1 MRADALPTRFRAA
14 KESTSMRAPRL
25 VRVGTEQ
32 SGAAFSVYVEGARDR
47 DLLAAWARRLSPPLA
62 RALEPACVILGGRQP
77 ARAAGLLARRREL
90 QEDAAGLCVLDGD
103 AIAVAPPPACDGL
116 EYFIWSRRHIESY
129 LLVPAAIERAA
140 RTADMRLRRLLEAE
154 LPDPGDERALRSFDA
169 KRFLGEKGP
178 LARFL
183 GRTLSPG
190 AIARAMRDEEIHE
203 EVRAL
208 FARIA
213 AGLGILEPEV
223 AVHRRPATAGRSEEV

>member
-1 MRADALPTRFRAA
+1 MPWDALPTRFRAA
-14 KESTSMRAPRL
+14 KESTSMRAPKL

-32 SGAAFSVYVEGARDR
+32 SGAAFSVYVEGPRDR

-62 RALEPACVILGGRQP
+62 RALEPACVILGGHQP

-90 QEDAAGLCVLDGD
+90 HEQAAGICVLDGD
-103 AIAVAPPPACDGL
+103 AIAAPPPACEGL
-116 EYFIWSRRHIESY
+116 EYFTWSRRHIESY

-140 RTADMRLRRLLEAE
+140 RSGDTRLRRLLEAE
-154 LPDPGDERALRSFDA
+154 LPDPGDERVLRSFDA

-178 LARFL
+178 LTRFL

-190 AIARAMRDEEIHE
+190 AIARAMRDEEIHG

-208 FARIA
+208 FAQIA

-223 AVHRRPATAGRSEEV
+223 AVHRRPTTGERSDEV